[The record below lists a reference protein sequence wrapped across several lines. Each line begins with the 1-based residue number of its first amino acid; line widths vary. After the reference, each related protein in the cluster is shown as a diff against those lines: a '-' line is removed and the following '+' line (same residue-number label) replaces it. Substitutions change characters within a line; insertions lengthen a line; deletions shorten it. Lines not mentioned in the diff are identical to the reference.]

1 MQRGPRIVLRSKTAD
16 GVYQEAWGM
25 LCVHYAIR
33 ALMCRAA
40 EEGEI
45 DPDRLSFTRS
55 MRSAR
60 RSVRRSVD
68 DLTAG
73 LSHATTEIL
82 HELVPNRRLR
92 ANPRVVRRKMG
103 NCAVKRPE
111 HRCWP
116 QPTMPIED
124 AIRIV
129 GP

>member
-40 EEGEI
+40 EQGEI

-55 MRSAR
+55 MRAAR

-68 DLTAG
+68 DLAVG
-73 LSHATTEIL
+73 LSHATAEIL
-82 HELVPNRRLR
+82 HELLPHRRLR
-92 ANPRVVRRKMG
+92 ANPRVVRRKIS
-103 NCAVKRPE
+103 NYNLKRPE
-111 HRCWP
+111 HCSWP
-116 QPTMPIED
+116 QHTRTTDE
-124 AIRIV
+124 AIRIL
-129 GP
+129 GA

>member
-1 MQRGPRIVLRSKTAD
+1 
-16 GVYQEAWGM
+16 
-25 LCVHYAIR
+25 
-33 ALMCRAA
+33 MCRAA

-55 MRSAR
+55 MRAAR

-68 DLTAG
+68 DLTSG

-82 HELVPNRRLR
+82 HELVQNRRLR
-92 ANPRVVRRKMG
+92 ANPLVVRPKLS
-103 NCAVKRPE
+103 NFALKRPE